1 MPGNHI
7 ILVGFMGAGKS
18 TVAAELANQSG
29 LSLVELDAEIEQKA
43 GISIREIFEKYGEE
57 KFRDLES
64 SVLQELVD
72 KDKLI
77 ISTGGGILGRPR
89 NRELMKGLG
98 KTVYLRAPFLTLKS
112 RLGFSR
118 ARPLVKEQPDWVAL
132 ESLFLSR
139 APFYEMADLIIDTDN
154 KKPVKIA
161 TEIIQL
167 LMEAK
172 C

>member
-1 MPGNHI
+1 MSGNNI

-18 TVAAELANQSG
+18 TVAAELARKSG
-29 LSLVELDAEIEQKA
+29 LSLVELDAKIEEKA
-43 GISIREIFEKYGEE
+43 GISIREIFELSGEE

-64 SVLQELVD
+64 SALRELYG
-72 KDKLI
+72 KDKLV
-77 ISTGGGILGRPR
+77 ISTGGGILGRPQ
-89 NRELMKGLG
+89 NRELVKGLG
-98 KTVYLRAPFLTLKS
+98 KTVYLRAPFLTLKN

-139 APFYEMADLIIDTDN
+139 TPFYEMADLIIDTDN
-154 KKPVKIA
+154 KKPVEIA

-167 LMEAK
+167 LMEA
-172 C
+172 